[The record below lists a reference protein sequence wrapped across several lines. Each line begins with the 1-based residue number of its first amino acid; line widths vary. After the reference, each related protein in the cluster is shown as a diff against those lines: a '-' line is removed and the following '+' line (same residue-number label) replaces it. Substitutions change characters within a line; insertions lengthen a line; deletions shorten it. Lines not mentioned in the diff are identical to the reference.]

1 VNQVS
6 NQVGAIL
13 NYKLDKQTINFGT
26 KVSDV
31 AFTQTDLIAGNV
43 YKRTFIDWLPQA
55 SYQYRFSQQQS
66 VRLSYNGNTTQPTIE
81 QLQPVANNTD
91 NLNIT
96 IGNPNLKPSF
106 TNNVNLNYNSYQVI
120 SGRSIGIYSG
130 FQFVDN
136 PIVSNTT
143 TDINTGATVYQSV
156 NLPGKVPVN
165 FYGGAYA
172 GQKIGGDFRLN
183 EQLNVNGNTS
193 YNYTNNDLNTTNSY
207 TYTSTFGIS
216 KYVVKKYDFNIGFGP
231 GYNISESS
239 LQAQVNNNGI
249 TYNGY
254 GYFNIYLPLKFQ
266 VSSNANYQFTGKT
279 ASFNSNF
286 SQLILNASLI
296 KTFFK
301 DDALKLSFS
310 GNDLLNQNV
319 GFSRT
324 ATGNTITQ
332 NSYTTIKRYF
342 MISVSW
348 DFNHMGGGLSK

>member
-1 VNQVS
+1 
-6 NQVGAIL
+6 
-13 NYKLDKQTINFGT
+13 
-26 KVSDV
+26 
-31 AFTQTDLIAGNV
+31 
-43 YKRTFIDWLPQA
+43 
-55 SYQYRFSQQQS
+55 
-66 VRLSYNGNTTQPTIE
+66 
-81 QLQPVANNTD
+81 
-91 NLNIT
+91 
-96 IGNPNLKPSF
+96 
-106 TNNVNLNYNSYQVI
+106 
-120 SGRSIGIYSG
+120 
-130 FQFVDN
+130 
-136 PIVSNTT
+136 
-143 TDINTGATVYQSV
+143 
-156 NLPGKVPVN
+156 
-165 FYGGAYA
+165 
-172 GQKIGGDFRLN
+172 
-183 EQLNVNGNTS
+183 
-193 YNYTNNDLNTTNSY
+193 LNTTNSY